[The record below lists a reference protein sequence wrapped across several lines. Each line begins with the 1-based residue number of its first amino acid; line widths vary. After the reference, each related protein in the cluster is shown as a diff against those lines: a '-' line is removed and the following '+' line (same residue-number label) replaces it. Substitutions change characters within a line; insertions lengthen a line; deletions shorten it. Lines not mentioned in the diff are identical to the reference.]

1 MKSLNQFKLLR
12 AKCIKY
18 YNLMLKELDR
28 DIEIKDETNIPRF
41 GFYFYMIECISD
53 VKDIGSILDF
63 ITDTDFNKIIYGEKY
78 NDCGIDAVY
87 IDEDEKIINLFNF
100 KYRDSYKP
108 DKSISE
114 NDVFISTKFLN
125 AIQNESTEHLEGKI
139 RKFAKEIIE
148 KNNSNEI
155 WKIKLRMVTNEGE
168 SLKDNSGHIDEL
180 KKIYDIDVESITLS
194 DISNFMAIRPEAIES
209 KLILEKDSI
218 LTYTENDLESAKSY
232 LIKVP
237 LYELI
242 RITCNNSEYRSFY
255 NIENIEPLSNV
266 SLDYAVLFDNV
277 RGFLG
282 KTKYNENIFKTLE
295 NEPSKF
301 FMYNNGL
308 TIIADDIVAKLINGR
323 SKYLITIKNFQVVNG
338 GQTLRAIHEFNRY
351 DTSNIEE
358 FLTQG
363 EVLVKIFK
371 TGSSDLNNKISEY
384 TNSQNAISM
393 VNLKSVAAEQI
404 QIEQILDSNNIV
416 YARKIGDLG
425 ISEDKEYTHKI
436 SMEKFGQ
443 ILFSRQGNPEKAS
456 NQKKKIFEKY
466 YNETFLS
473 DKFDINEAPYIVK
486 EYYSIR
492 KEYDTSSYESIE
504 QKIFYIIYMKQ
515 HIDKEIKDL
524 IVSLENCLASYKKD
538 SVISPDRK
546 SVV

>member
-180 KKIYDIDVESITLS
+180 KKIYDIYVESITL
-194 DISNFMAIRPEAIES
+194 
-209 KLILEKDSI
+209 
-218 LTYTENDLESAKSY
+218 
-232 LIKVP
+232 
-237 LYELI
+237 
-242 RITCNNSEYRSFY
+242 
-255 NIENIEPLSNV
+255 
-266 SLDYAVLFDNV
+266 
-277 RGFLG
+277 
-282 KTKYNENIFKTLE
+282 
-295 NEPSKF
+295 
-301 FMYNNGL
+301 
-308 TIIADDIVAKLINGR
+308 
-323 SKYLITIKNFQVVNG
+323 
-338 GQTLRAIHEFNRY
+338 
-351 DTSNIEE
+351 
-358 FLTQG
+358 
-363 EVLVKIFK
+363 
-371 TGSSDLNNKISEY
+371 
-384 TNSQNAISM
+384 
-393 VNLKSVAAEQI
+393 
-404 QIEQILDSNNIV
+404 
-416 YARKIGDLG
+416 
-425 ISEDKEYTHKI
+425 
-436 SMEKFGQ
+436 
-443 ILFSRQGNPEKAS
+443 
-456 NQKKKIFEKY
+456 
-466 YNETFLS
+466 
-473 DKFDINEAPYIVK
+473 
-486 EYYSIR
+486 
-492 KEYDTSSYESIE
+492 
-504 QKIFYIIYMKQ
+504 
-515 HIDKEIKDL
+515 
-524 IVSLENCLASYKKD
+524 
-538 SVISPDRK
+538 
-546 SVV
+546 